1 MQTCL
6 LFLYNQC
13 LCSKSIHCARLVAG
27 HVYEGQMV
35 SLWHFFQ
42 RFLPTLS
49 QPRASD
55 MSDLDQV
62 PQQIYGLDRCASR
75 VPGNAVYKSV
85 ASYDQML
92 AFLVKIRITLAKPS
106 LDNMNYILANQE
118 PLHEVRLAMKR
129 LSENF
134 TRAAL
139 ACDDAKR
146 CTEEVARRFQQAWD
160 LVDVKA
166 NATANQSRYV
176 NNISQEIAE
185 VWRTHTSAPNKHWK
199 IVFASLVYELKV
211 AIENRQRMRWGSEH
225 AEKRAEQW
233 EARYILA
240 VDKWRNTYQDGLH
253 LEEAFTALR
262 TEFLAGQSLAEIFM
276 RETREIGDWISVG
289 SESERVWRIDQALIR
304 EEERDTKNYGVMS
317 RFQK

>member
-27 HVYEGQMV
+27 HLYEGHRMV
-35 SLWHFFQ
+35 SLWHCFQ
-42 RFLPTLS
+42 RLLPTLS
-49 QPRASD
+49 KPRASD

-62 PQQIYGLDRCASR
+62 PQQIYGLDRRASR

-85 ASYDQML
+85 GSYDQML
-92 AFLVKIRITLAKPS
+92 AFLVKIRSTLAKPS
-106 LDNMNYILANQE
+106 LDNIDYILANQE

-146 CTEEVARRFQQAWD
+146 FTGEVARRFQQAWD

-166 NATANQSRYV
+166 NATANQS
-176 NNISQEIAE
+176 S
-185 VWRTHTSAPNKHWK
+185 TGK
-199 IVFASLVYELKV
+199 
-211 AIENRQRMRWGSEH
+211 
-225 AEKRAEQW
+225 
-233 EARYILA
+233 
-240 VDKWRNTYQDGLH
+240 
-253 LEEAFTALR
+253 
-262 TEFLAGQSLAEIFM
+262 
-276 RETREIGDWISVG
+276 
-289 SESERVWRIDQALIR
+289 
-304 EEERDTKNYGVMS
+304 
-317 RFQK
+317 